1 MIDRPAN
8 PASRLL
14 SFTRLLGR
22 LRGEQR
28 GVAAIEFAF
37 VLPILLLLIFAMIQ
51 FGFVFV
57 IQTAMS
63 NAAREEARWI
73 ALQGGDITGHDV
85 SASTLDRLTPWSEQ
99 FSGFTVTSSPPATPP
114 AADTVYVEISFT
126 LDEIAFGDFIGLFT
140 GETMTVR
147 VAAQVEGAE

>member
-1 MIDRPAN
+1 MKAGNAAGPKRFAT
-8 PASRLL
+8 LL
-14 SFTRLLGR
+14 HLLRR

-28 GVAAIEFAF
+28 GIAAIEFAF
-37 VLPILLLLIFAMIQ
+37 VLPILLLLVFAMIQ

-85 SASTLDRLTPWSEQ
+85 SASTLDRLTPWSGQ
-99 FSGFTVTSSPPATPP
+99 FSGFTVTSSPPAAPP
-114 AADTVYVEISFT
+114 AADTVYVEITFS

-140 GETMTVR
+140 GETMSVR
-147 VAAQVEGAE
+147 VAAQIEGAD

>member
-1 MIDRPAN
+1 MNARNAEDTKRLPAW
-8 PASRLL
+8 PRLL
-14 SFTRLLGR
+14 RR
-22 LRGEQR
+22 LRDEQR
-28 GVAAIEFAF
+28 GIAAIEFAF
-37 VLPILLLLIFAMIQ
+37 VLPILLLILFAMIQ

-85 SASTLDRLTPWSEQ
+85 SASTLGRLTPWSEQ
-99 FSGFTVTSSPPATPP
+99 FSTFTVSSSPPASPP
-114 AADTVYVEISFT
+114 AADTVYVEISFS
-126 LDEIAFGDFIGLFT
+126 LDEVAFGDFIGLFT

-147 VAAQVEGAE
+147 VAAQIE